1 MISVLSGPGYVIKYV
16 SLILKF
22 GITYFAVLLPIFIYF
37 YLKRNPITIHCSGCM
52 EDGLTY
58 KCKKGTG
65 KHSAACKTYQT
76 TMKGII
82 GTFNAIGSMVRVII
96 SIPKAIMDIVMKVKG
111 GIEDLAKL
119 IMKLNP
125 FTQLKNLLNVK
136 VNMGGCKICT
146 RDIASVLP
154 QACVDPC
161 AGLSVAIN
169 DGFLGPIN
177 SALESVSDVLEGLVG
192 TLVDLVKDLV
202 VVPIAS
208 VVKALIVELTK
219 PIVALKNE
227 VLGVLR
233 EVAGFVKLII
243 KTGLEIFFAFFTMW
257 NHAVMNKVI
266 RSLGFPKMFEV
277 SPLTAFVIT
286 CIFLS
291 LPIIGGWIGILGMVT
306 KYSTKLLTVPFSLFE
321 FMK

>member
-1 MISVLSGPGYVIKYV
+1 M
-16 SLILKF
+16 
-22 GITYFAVLLPIFIYF
+22 
-37 YLKRNPITIHCSGCM
+37 
-52 EDGLTY
+52 
-58 KCKKGTG
+58 
-65 KHSAACKTYQT
+65 
-76 TMKGII
+76 
-82 GTFNAIGSMVRVII
+82 
-96 SIPKAIMDIVMKVKG
+96 
-111 GIEDLAKL
+111 
-119 IMKLNP
+119 
-125 FTQLKNLLNVK
+125 
-136 VNMGGCKICT
+136 
-146 RDIASVLP
+146 
-154 QACVDPC
+154 
-161 AGLSVAIN
+161 
-169 DGFLGPIN
+169 
-177 SALESVSDVLEGLVG
+177 VG

-321 FMK
+321 FILNTIEKYQKVSLIAVILVSLVFGYKKFNAMMKNRK